1 MAERGLLARTHLPA
15 FRAWLAERGWVE
27 QPKKGGYEV
36 ARWTHAEHKPLILY
50 ARERA
55 TVHVTVTA
63 DDWRLVAQFLRDKHS
78 QRATT

>member
-1 MAERGLLARTHLPA
+1 MAERGFLARTHLPA

-27 QPKKGGYEV
+27 GTAKGRYEV
-36 ARWTHAEHKPLILY
+36 ARWTHPTEKPLILY

-63 DDWRLVAQFLRDKHS
+63 DDWRLVARFIKDKHNKTVS
-78 QRATT
+78 A

>member
-1 MAERGLLARTHLPA
+1 MGLLARTSLPA

-27 QPKKGGYEV
+27 QPKKGDYEV
-36 ARWTHAEHKPLILY
+36 ARWTHPERKPLILY

-63 DDWRLVAQFLRDKHS
+63 DDWPVVQQFFKDKHS
-78 QRATT
+78 QKV

>member
-1 MAERGLLARTHLPA
+1 MAERGLLARTSLPA

-27 QPKKGGYEV
+27 GATKGKYEV
-36 ARWTHAEHKPLILY
+36 ARWTHDEQKPLILY

-63 DDWRLVAQFLRDKHS
+63 DDWRLVAQFLKDKHNKAVS
-78 QRATT
+78 A